1 MSISAVA
8 LALYHSKATYSDR
21 LVLIAIANFE
31 GEHGAWPAIETIG
44 RLSGGINR
52 RTVQRS
58 IDSLIALGELREERR
73 EGFTNRYYVEITCPD
88 ECDRSANHRKNK
100 GGGVQTTPVQM
111 PQGGVAS
118 TTKGGGVE
126 TTGGAVYRPPEP
138 LNNLEK
144 KPLPN
149 LRDSEEEE
157 FVKSFNQFWD
167 LYPKKIDK
175 GRAVKDFRSAL
186 KRASFESII
195 AGVKAYKDDPYR
207 KPQFTKYPSSWLNAD
222 AWENFITSSEAR
234 VATEERRSKDLA
246 YKDQFLADQRSQEA
260 LSAPAPK
267 CQHGNTIA
275 LCRRCLS

>member
-1 MSISAVA
+1 MSIQVSNAVWQ
-8 LALYHSKATYSDR
+8 HSQSTGRAR
-21 LVLIAIANFE
+21 LVLLAIADHQ
-31 GEHGAWPAIETIG
+31 GEIGAWPSLKTLAKMVNSSE
-44 RLSGGINR
+44 RS
-52 RTVQRS
+52 VQRD
-58 IDSLIALGELREERR
+58 IQTLQELGELS
-73 EGFTNRYYVEITCPD
+73 VEIQNAPTKQQYKSNLYWVTLAGVTD
-88 ECDRSANHRKNK
+88 LRSGVTNAQS
-100 GGGVQTTPVQM
+100 GVTESSSGVTAGGVQTLI
-111 PQGGVAS
+111 
-118 TTKGGGVE
+118 
-126 TTGGAVYRPPEP
+126 EP
-138 LNNLEK
+138 LLE
-144 KPLPN
+144 PLPN

-157 FVKSFNQFWD
+157 FLKSFNQFWE

-195 AGVKAYKDDPYR
+195 AGVRAYKDDPYR

>member
-1 MSISAVA
+1 MTSGIHKIYRAESAKFVA
-8 LALYHSKATYSDR
+8 LPNW
-21 LVLIAIANFE
+21 V
-31 GEHGAWPAIETIG
+31 
-44 RLSGGINR
+44 
-52 RTVQRS
+52 VRS
-58 IDSLIALGELREERR
+58 PE
-73 EGFTNRYYVEITCPD
+73 Y
-88 ECDRSANHRKNK
+88 SANSFRLLAYLLSHEDGYGLTYAQIERQTGMGRFAINEAIKLLTSLAWLEVWQPKGEDGRFAAKSWLIKNP
-100 GGGVQTTPVQM
+100 GVGDSAT
-111 PQGGVAS
+111 
-118 TTKGGGVE
+118 
-126 TTGGAVYRPPEP
+126 EP
-138 LNNLEK
+138 FRYGTANALKEDNSLEK
-144 KPLPN
+144 TTEEEN
-149 LRDSEEEE
+149 LNARVEEE
-157 FVKSFNQFWD
+157 FLKSFNQFWE

-234 VATEERRSKDLA
+234 VATEERRTKDLA

>member
-88 ECDRSANHRKNK
+88 ECDRSANHRENK

-118 TTKGGGVE
+118 TTKGGGVQ
-126 TTGGAVYRPPEP
+126 TTGGAVSRPPEP
-138 LNNLEK
+138 LKNLEK
-144 KPLPN
+144 QPLLKPLLNSYRLPEDWQPREN
-149 LRDSEEEE
+149 DIQIMNEHFPEIDLKLETHAFRDY
-157 FVKSFNQFWD
+157 WA
-167 LYPKKIDK
+167 
-175 GRAVKDFRSAL
+175 G
-186 KRASFESII
+186 I
-195 AGVKAYKDDPYR
+195 AGSRAKKSDWDATWRNWIRNNHKRQAQSNKPKNDWNELDRWAKEQDGKDA
-207 KPQFTKYPSSWLNAD
+207 N
-222 AWENFITSSEAR
+222 
-234 VATEERRSKDLA
+234 
-246 YKDQFLADQRSQEA
+246 
-260 LSAPAPK
+260 
-267 CQHGNTIA
+267 
-275 LCRRCLS
+275 